1 MLDIAK
7 IERLAQDSS
16 PQDLHAAWVWQQQ
29 FKAFN
34 GQEIITNLAQQRQLW
49 SSFFFTAAS
58 DGSAQEA
65 GSMDEVIGTLA
76 AMATHRA
83 APANRGTYD
92 VSYPTNTLYVLA
104 PKQDTTVAQLVALG
118 KQWRAKDVAVHNATQ
133 SKGSYPCRAA
143 LQLAFQGAALSED
156 GEARQE
162 AVVLSYCW
170 SHYTLSRPIASNA
183 KRKAVSGLAANGKHT
198 QLTLI

>member
-1 MLDIAK
+1 MLDVAK
-7 IERLAQDSS
+7 IGRIAQDSS

-29 FKAFN
+29 FNAFN
-34 GQEIITNLAQQRQLW
+34 GQEIITDLAQQPQLW

-58 DGSAQEA
+58 DGSAQQV
-65 GSMDEVIGTLA
+65 GSMDEVIGTLV

-83 APANRGTYD
+83 APAIQAHD
-92 VSYPTNTLYVLA
+92 APYPANTLYILA
-104 PKQDTTVAQLVALG
+104 PKQDTIVALG
-118 KQWRAKDVAVHNATQ
+118 EQWRAKDVAVHSATQ
-133 SKGSYPCRAA
+133 SKGGYPCRDA
-143 LQLAFQGAALSED
+143 LQLALKGAALSEN

-170 SHYTLSRPIASNA
+170 YHHTLSRPVESNA
-183 KRKAVSGLAANGKHT
+183 KRKAVSRLAANGKHT